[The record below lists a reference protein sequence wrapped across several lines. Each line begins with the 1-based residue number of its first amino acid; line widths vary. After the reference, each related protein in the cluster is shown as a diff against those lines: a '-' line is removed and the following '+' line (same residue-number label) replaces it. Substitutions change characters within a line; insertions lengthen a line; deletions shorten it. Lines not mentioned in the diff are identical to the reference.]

1 MKKHIMLLLP
11 LMALLA
17 SCEVE
22 FSPNAEWKE
31 VPVVYCVLDQDEDT
45 TWARVEKCYLGDGDI
60 YRYSSISDSFNYPE
74 GYLQIALLAY
84 DNGQIVDSMPFTYTV
99 LERDSGNFAYAG
111 QPVYYSRTRNH
122 LSASYTY
129 VLSVRRAADGSLLTS
144 SQPVSLVVKTR
155 DNVIS
160 KPTNNQMF
168 GFYDHTPG
176 SSTAFCRIE
185 WPALQ
190 NARLYQPMVRF
201 YYVVDGDTTYID
213 LKCKSVQGRTTATSF
228 GTDYSR
234 DMFLSEVEAR
244 LKDDP
249 REKLYAKKV
258 DIYLLACS
266 EELNAYINTVSS
278 ANGVEQ
284 SHEIYTNMTEGLGVV
299 ASRRTHLRKTVP
311 ADTSVADNRGLYYF
325 LKKLDINMH

>member
-1 MKKHIMLLLP
+1 
-11 LMALLA
+11 MALLA

-31 VPVVYCVLDQDEDT
+31 VPVVYCILDQDEDT
-45 TWARVEKCYLGDGDI
+45 TWARVEKCYLGEGNI
-60 YRYSSISDSFNYPE
+60 YSYSSVSDSFNYPE

-84 DNGQIVDSMPFTYTV
+84 DNNGQVVDSMPFAYTV
-99 LERDSGNFAYAG
+99 LDRDSGDFAYAG
-111 QPVYYSRTRNH
+111 QPVYCSRTRNH
-122 LSASYTY
+122 LSADYTY
-129 VLSVRRAADGSLLTS
+129 VLKVRRAADGSLLTA

-160 KPTNNQMF
+160 KPSNTQMF

-185 WPALQ
+185 WPALR

-201 YYVVDGDTTYID
+201 YYVVEGDTTYID
-213 LKCKSVQGRTTATSF
+213 LKCKSVLGKTNGTTFS
-228 GTDYSR
+228 TDYSR

-244 LKDDP
+244 LKNDP

-266 EELNAYINTVSS
+266 EELNAYMNTVSS
-278 ANGVEQ
+278 ANCIEQ

-325 LKKLDINMH
+325 LKNLDINMH